1 MDFIEPV
8 FGNRCIQYMNGEEA
22 KLRRQRYDYFMNSE
36 FVSMY
41 FPSFVEVNF
50 KMWFRIC
57 VTDKRRQ
64 FKLHCKTQFSF
75 FMLLSLIRTRIK
87 DFELIRRVIKIKFI
101 DKK

>member
-41 FPSFVEVNF
+41 FPSFVEV
-50 KMWFRIC
+50 R
-57 VTDKRRQ
+57 
-64 FKLHCKTQFSF
+64 
-75 FMLLSLIRTRIK
+75 
-87 DFELIRRVIKIKFI
+87 FI
-101 DKK
+101 ATGARH

>member
-41 FPSFVEVNF
+41 FPSFVEVSFCKSQEQENVQGTVSN
-50 KMWFRIC
+50 I
-57 VTDKRRQ
+57 VIVKRN
-64 FKLHCKTQFSF
+64 SV
-75 FMLLSLIRTRIK
+75 LLY
-87 DFELIRRVIKIKFI
+87 
-101 DKK
+101 